1 MTDRELLTLE
11 KQVLVAGVRWKL
23 FSVEYK
29 TPDGT
34 YSAYF
39 YAVDAEHASYVL
51 ADIKANGELRIPG

>member
-1 MTDRELLTLE
+1 MNLAKRV
-11 KQVLVAGVRWKL
+11 KVAGVWWKL

-39 YAVDAEHASYVL
+39 YAVDAEHASYIL

>member
-1 MTDRELLTLE
+1 MNLAKRV
-11 KQVLVAGVRWKL
+11 KVAGVWWKL

>member
-1 MTDRELLTLE
+1 MNLAKRV
-11 KQVLVAGVRWKL
+11 KVAGVWWKL
-23 FSVEYK
+23 FSIEYK

-39 YAVDAEHASYVL
+39 YAVDAEHASYIL

>member
-1 MTDRELLTLE
+1 MNLAKRV
-11 KQVLVAGVRWKL
+11 KVAGVWWKL

-51 ADIKANGELRIPG
+51 ADIKATGELRIPG

>member
-1 MTDRELLTLE
+1 MNLAKRV
-11 KQVLVAGVRWKL
+11 KVSGVWWKL

-39 YAVDAEHASYVL
+39 YAVDAEHASYIL